1 MTVLEQTLTAT
12 VETLTKTNEMLMVQ
26 IEGLSEQL
34 KKQAAQIAWL
44 NRQLF
49 GRKSERFIPGQPQ
62 GRQEQY
68 ATFL

>member
-34 KKQAAQIAWL
+34 NVICK
-44 NRQLF
+44 
-49 GRKSERFIPGQPQ
+49 
-62 GRQEQY
+62 
-68 ATFL
+68 